1 MQAAGGGREDDVALD
16 QRVRP
21 AARTAPDLVL
31 LGGVPGAGKS
41 TVLRRLRARPG
52 VRVLD
57 PDTHRDAVGRAVG
70 RVVPYRAWR
79 PVVHVLHAADVL
91 AALLRGPDRAA
102 GAALVVH
109 EPGTRTRRTTA
120 LLRLARARGWRPALV
135 FVDAPREAALA
146 GQHARGR
153 VLDPHS
159 FDGHWRRWSQQRR
172 HWLDAERRAASG
184 DGSGDGSDGGCT
196 VRVVRRDDAEEGLVA
211 LLSGR

>member
-1 MQAAGGGREDDVALD
+1 MAIDQHVSPARAA
-16 QRVRP
+16 
-21 AARTAPDLVL
+21 APDLVL

-41 TVLRRLRARPG
+41 TVLRRVRRRPG

-57 PDTHRDAVGRAVG
+57 PDSHRAAVGRAVG
-70 RVVPYRAWR
+70 AVVPYRAWR
-79 PVVHVLHAADVL
+79 PVVHVLHAVAVL
-91 AALLRGPDRAA
+91 GALLRGPGRAD
-102 GAALVVH
+102 GAQLVVH
-109 EPGTRTRRTTA
+109 EPGTRPRRTAA

-153 VLDPHS
+153 VLDPRS

-172 HWLDAERRAASG
+172 HWLDAERSAGGRDG
-184 DGSGDGSDGGCT
+184 DDPGDDRCE

-211 LLSGR
+211 LLAGR